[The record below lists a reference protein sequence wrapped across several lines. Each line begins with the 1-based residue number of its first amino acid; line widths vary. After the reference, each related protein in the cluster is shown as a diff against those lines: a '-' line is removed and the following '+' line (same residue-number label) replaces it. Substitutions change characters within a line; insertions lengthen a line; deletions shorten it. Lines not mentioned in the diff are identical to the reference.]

1 MTFWADNIKFIKD
14 IQDSKYKKIED
25 CIAELNEQIA
35 TLTTDKDDKKARE
48 HFVEASRTLEIMNMG
63 EIDTLAETMFKDIP
77 DDAKEK
83 KAEMERLA
91 QVKEAY
97 AKAIATIKDS
107 KSKFGLW
114 TATLSAWLPSQMAR
128 LIHALQIIYKL
139 IYWQIKGCTVVVVKM
154 GLTAFTWSS
163 DENTVH

>member
-1 MTFWADNIKFIKD
+1 MGVTQEKLQQAEPQVKLSGSFSQQHCFYFPHITPIMTFWADNIKFIKD

-107 KSKFGLW
+107 KSKFGL
-114 TATLSAWLPSQMAR
+114 
-128 LIHALQIIYKL
+128 
-139 IYWQIKGCTVVVVKM
+139 
-154 GLTAFTWSS
+154 
-163 DENTVH
+163 